1 MRKLTATL
9 CLALGIVFLSA
20 DANANAYEKFLCP
33 EDFQLIQP
41 STTTVLDKTE
51 SIRSYDTNLRGGSGV
66 SVVRFFWNRRLFD
79 IRESLAHRRCQTK

>member
-66 SVVRFFWNRRLFD
+66 SVVRFFGTEGCL
-79 IRESLAHRRCQTK
+79 I